1 MPNLM
6 IRNIPK
12 QDYSEL
18 QREADENQRS
28 MNAELLRAIAERAEA
43 RRRLR
48 EADRAMRQLDK
59 MRDKIS
65 RKYPHAPESVK
76 LIREIRDAR

>member
-18 QREADENQRS
+18 QKEAGENRRS
-28 MNAELLRAIAERAEA
+28 LNAEFLRAIAERAEA

-48 EADRAMRQLDK
+48 QADRAMRQLDK
-59 MRDKIS
+59 IRERIS
-65 RKYPHAPESVK
+65 RKYPHAPESVE